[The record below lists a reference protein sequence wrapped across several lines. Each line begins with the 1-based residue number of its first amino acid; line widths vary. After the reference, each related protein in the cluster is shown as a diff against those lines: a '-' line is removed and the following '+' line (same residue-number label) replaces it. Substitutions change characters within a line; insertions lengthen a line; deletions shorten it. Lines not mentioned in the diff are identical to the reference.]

1 MTPSTNG
8 VHIPTDGQEAARQ
21 WALWVLCRVGG
32 ILSASTRI
40 SAVR

>member
-8 VHIPTDGQEAARQ
+8 VHIPTDEQEIARQ

-32 ILSASTRI
+32 ILNASSQR
-40 SAVR
+40 